1 MSKFYFS
8 NVFMCTSSLLQ
19 FMILL
24 FLEQKEKLIIKDLI
38 ELFQNKVDI
47 QIILNEVKFL
57 LYHPS
62 FNPKKEKNRGIII
75 INTGNDKNESNNND
89 NNDLINLKLELQISL
104 NKTFSINTSK
114 IISIPMFIKTVN

>member
-1 MSKFYFS
+1 
-8 NVFMCTSSLLQ
+8 
-19 FMILL
+19 MILL